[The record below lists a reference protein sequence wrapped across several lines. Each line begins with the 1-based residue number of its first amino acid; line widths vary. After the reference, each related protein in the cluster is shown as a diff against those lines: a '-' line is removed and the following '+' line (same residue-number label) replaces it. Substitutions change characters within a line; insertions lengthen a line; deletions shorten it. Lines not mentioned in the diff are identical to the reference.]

1 MCWLELSKGFIT
13 NNLFVKR
20 ILFSCSWNI
29 HEQEHCFLKCIYLK
43 CSSGSFKWITE
54 GLACKW
60 FLLFS
65 CTWAN
70 KPPGIDC
77 FARLLHQ
84 QQPSCANRVWGVSVC
99 VNATA
104 GLPQLLRG
112 QPSARAAHRHSDHW
126 NAIAQLTAERVW
138 TLLESKAIK
147 NSNERSMS
155 KGQCC
160 TLCDYLRCDLHAVL
174 CSISVN
180 AAAQGQSGNQ
190 NDPGK
195 GMSWCWSGI
204 SLLRRCY
211 P

>member
-77 FARLLHQ
+77 FARLLRQ
-84 QQPSCANRVWGVSVC
+84 QHPSCANRVWGVSVC

-112 QPSARAAHRHSDHW
+112 QPQPGLHTGTRTTEMRSLNSL
-126 NAIAQLTAERVW
+126 QKGCERCW
-138 TLLESKAIK
+138 KAKPLKIQ
-147 NSNERSMS
+147 MS
-155 KGQCC
+155 VRWAKDNVALCVTISGVTFMRCC
-160 TLCDYLRCDLHAVL
+160 VL
-174 CSISVN
+174 F
-180 AAAQGQSGNQ
+180 Q
-190 NDPGK
+190 
-195 GMSWCWSGI
+195 
-204 SLLRRCY
+204 
-211 P
+211 